1 MMEQWFFIN
10 RAYKEMKEV
19 FLNNSIE
26 EHSFKYFILCKK
38 YIAGISGYL
47 VAHKLID
54 EFHIENVEGM
64 DFNFLLR

>member
-1 MMEQWFFIN
+1 
-10 RAYKEMKEV
+10 MKEV